1 MIAKEKLE
9 ILAEHN
15 KVLSDNSIETESLHT
30 QISSFKNQILI
41 LTDQK
46 EDLTK
51 DLEYMKSD
59 LKRQNETKDN
69 LSKEVGLF
77 YKIIHFRMEN

>member
-1 MIAKEKLE
+1 MIAKEKME